1 MLPAIAGEE
10 IDQMLDRTGFTGAL
24 AGALGVCALM
34 GIGSGAAAQDCDRA
48 LSLMHAPDT
57 TTPELHRF
65 VMNARLP
72 FPGIATEAELLGDLC
87 AAGVQADMISIKADW
102 LIARDVTAGEYF
114 GATIADIKRKLRE
127 DLRTVTVTDDQGVK
141 HKPNQDGLGDY
152 SLSPLIRVV
161 MLDIEP
167 QLTDDPTHPG
177 ALHPNKWG
185 DWVCPRGAFWT
196 PDDRFTLGSNPPVVV
211 SSADVFAAYRRRIQ
225 ATREVLDESDPSVRI
240 VLFAVPVPIQDG
252 AQEVARD
259 GVFREV
265 ETRLVGLEAARAA
278 GVFNFADALGPTLY
292 PHELHCDQDLGAS
305 GPCTDYYDHDG
316 DGDDRDAISC
326 IVRMTNQGV
335 DLAWTALNEGQFT
348 NHRGAPITIFPILN
362 LTTRL
367 DVCSNVLP
375 GAMPVERLAEQIAAL
390 RAKGVKEY
398 AYWHGDAE
406 WSGGDTGG
414 CRCQGL
420 THLDTMGDYFLA
432 LFDPQ
437 DLNGDGL
444 PCRLA
449 DRTIATLRVLDLDCD
464 GQLTPAD
471 TLVYINACAAR

>member
-1 MLPAIAGEE
+1 MPPSNSVLMAPI
-10 IDQMLDRTGFTGAL
+10 GAVARAAL
-24 AGALGVCALM
+24 SAVGLSGAP
-34 GIGSGAAAQDCDRA
+34 AAAQECDRT
-48 LSLMHAPDT
+48 LSLMQTPNTAA
-57 TTPELHRF
+57 PELRRF

-72 FPGIATEAELLGDLC
+72 FAGVAAEAELLDDLC

-102 LIARDVTAGEYF
+102 LIARDVTASEYF

-127 DLRTVTVTDDQGVK
+127 DLRTVTVADDQGVK
-141 HKPNQDGLGDY
+141 HKPNQDDLGNY

-167 QLTDDPTHPG
+167 QLTDDPDHPG

-185 DWVCPRGAFWT
+185 DWVCSRGVFWT
-196 PDDRFTLGSNPPVVV
+196 PDDRFTLGSSPAVVV

-225 ATREVLDESDPSVRI
+225 ATREVISEADPSVRI

-278 GVFNFADALGPTLY
+278 GVFHFADALGPTLY
-292 PHELHCDQDLGAS
+292 PHELHCESDIGAS
-305 GPCTDYYDHDG
+305 GPCTDYYDLDA

-326 IVRMTNQGV
+326 IARMAHQGI
-335 DLAWTALNEGQFT
+335 DLAWTALNEGRYT
-348 NHRGAPITIFPILN
+348 NHRGVAVGIFPILN

-367 DVCSNVLP
+367 DVCGGALP
-375 GAMPVERLAEQIAAL
+375 GAMPEERLADQIAAL
-390 RAKGVKEY
+390 RVKGIKEY
-398 AYWHGDAE
+398 AFWHGDAV
-406 WSGGDTGG
+406 WDGADVGG
-414 CRCQGL
+414 CGCPGL
-420 THLDTMGDYFLA
+420 THHDTMGQYFKG

-437 DLNGDGL
+437 DLNGDGI

-449 DRTIATLRVLDLDCD
+449 DRTIAVLRTLDLDCD

-471 TLVYINACAAR
+471 TLAYFAACAAR